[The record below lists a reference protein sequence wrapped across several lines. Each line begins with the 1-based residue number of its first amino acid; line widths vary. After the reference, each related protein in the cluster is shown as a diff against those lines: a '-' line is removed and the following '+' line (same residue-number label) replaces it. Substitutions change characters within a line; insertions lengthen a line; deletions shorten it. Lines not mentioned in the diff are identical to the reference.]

1 MNVYL
6 AGAPSSGKSSV
17 LQLLQRARISR
28 SVFCVEECF
37 SSVVGRLPEPY
48 RQRLCADDEETSIF
62 RQLVISGTQA
72 YINAVLFD
80 TPYKYGRVVVQD
92 RGIYDLDVY
101 LEEKQAQVVRDTFMT
116 PRILEISK
124 PDLVIFFLLPEHPYD
139 ENPGAFVRRLEN
151 TFVEMKELEKRAL
164 AVWRKSVSPER
175 FVVLDATYRS
185 VAFKARHVAK
195 VINSCLEYACF
206 DPEKIPV

>member
-48 RQRLCADDEETSIF
+48 RQRIVADDEETSIF
-62 RQLVISGTQA
+62 RQLIISGTQA
-72 YINAVLFD
+72 YINAVFFD
-80 TPYKYGRVVVQD
+80 NPYKYGNVVVQD

-101 LEEKQAQVVRDTFMT
+101 LDKEQAQVVRDTFMT
-116 PRILEISK
+116 PRVLEISK
-124 PDLVIFFLLPEHPYD
+124 PDLVIFFLLPERPYD
-139 ENPGAFVRRLEN
+139 ENQDAFAGRLED
-151 TFVEMKELEKRAL
+151 TYDEMKELEQRAL
-164 AVWRKSVSPER
+164 AVWRKSVPPER
-175 FVVLDATYRS
+175 FVLLEANYRS

-195 VINSCLEYACF
+195 VVNSCLDYACF